1 MHRIRRLVVGFCC
14 AVMPFTSVFSS
25 ANESPHPLPDEVLID
40 STEVQVT
47 RAEVMLYLELLAT
60 DTDRAIEDLSGQRV
74 AQAVIELFGLKT
86 LDADAAGTGLY
97 SPALEAWLP
106 DYLLAMER
114 VTRFINVSV
123 ATAMDETDW
132 ESEAREYYA
141 GNGAQF
147 QVEESVSLRT
157 LLIRTSTRSL
167 EEALGIANS
176 LLTDRLPEHTF
187 ESLAEEYSED
197 EVGRLSG
204 GLMENVVRGDTVLP
218 FEEAAFSL
226 TQPGQLSPPVVSEFG
241 VHLIK
246 LLSRSPSRK
255 KSFTEVSPEI
265 VTYLKQIRKGEYR
278 RAIQNEAR
286 NREPLGYR
294 INETA
299 IDAFMTDLG
308 HAKMSADKF
317 LMQD

>member
-1 MHRIRRLVVGFCC
+1 
-14 AVMPFTSVFSS
+14 
-25 ANESPHPLPDEVLID
+25 
-40 STEVQVT
+40 
-47 RAEVMLYLELLAT
+47 MLYLELLAT
-60 DTDRAIEDLSGQRV
+60 DSDRAIGDLSGQRV
-74 AQAVIELFGLKT
+74 SQAVIELFALKT

-123 ATAMDETDW
+123 VKAMDETNW
-132 ESEAREYYA
+132 EAEAREYYA
-141 GNGAQF
+141 GNGEQF
-147 QVEESVSLRT
+147 QVGESLSIRT

-167 EEALGIANS
+167 EEALDIANS
-176 LLTDRLPEHTF
+176 LLTDRLPEQTF
-187 ESLAEEYSED
+187 KSLAEEYSED

-204 GLMENVVRGDTVLP
+204 GLMENVTRGETVLP

-255 KSFTEVSPEI
+255 KSFEEVSLDI
-265 VTYLKQIRKGEYR
+265 VAYLKRIRKDEYKT
-278 RAIQNEAR
+278 AIQSEAR
-286 NREPLGYR
+286 NREPPGYR

-299 IDAFMTDLG
+299 IDALMKDLG
-308 HAKMSADKF
+308 HSKLGGDMF